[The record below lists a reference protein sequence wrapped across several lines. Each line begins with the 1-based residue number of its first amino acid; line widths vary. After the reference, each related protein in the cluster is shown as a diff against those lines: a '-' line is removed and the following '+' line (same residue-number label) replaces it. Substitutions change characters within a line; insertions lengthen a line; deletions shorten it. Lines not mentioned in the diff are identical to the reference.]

1 MNDLELRDLKEDV
14 RGIYYQNIEEIFL
27 MTKYCLIAYAKS
39 IFTYGRKHFITQEIV
54 QVWKEF
60 FKIILEEKYILSYLV
75 KNGLFEDFEEVNQFL
90 FQLDDVNEETIQYYY
105 DVLDGIETACEMNLE
120 WKAMR
125 PRKEFST
132 LIETDFYR
140 KNLFFFT
147 LSMEDIK
154 NFLGY
159 EEEFWKYIEKRVL
172 LIDSHIQ
179 EDNEFFGVNMKF
191 DDNYCLSDIKVFV
204 PKIIN
209 LETALVNVHEF
220 HHAYRLYKL
229 LGEYVPEKSD
239 SYEKMAKD
247 SENVFQEEYV
257 LKKYKNFFNKRL

>member
-1 MNDLELRDLKEDV
+1 MNELELKDLKNDIKE
-14 RGIYYQNIEEIFL
+14 IKYKNIEEIFL
-27 MTKYCLIAYAKS
+27 MAKYCLIAYAKS
-39 IFTYGRKHFITQEIV
+39 IFAYGRNHFITLEVI

-60 FKIILEEKYILSYLV
+60 FKIIMEEKYILGYLV
-75 KNGLFEDFEEVNQFL
+75 KNGLFEDFEEVNNFL
-90 FQLDDVNEETIQYYY
+90 FKLDNVNEETIQYYY
-105 DVLDGIETACEMNLE
+105 DVLDGIETACEMNME

-147 LSMEDIK
+147 FSMGDVK

-191 DDNYCLSDIKVFV
+191 DDNQCLSDIKVFV

-220 HHAYRLYKL
+220 HHAYCLYKL
-229 LGEYVPEKSD
+229 LGCSITD
-239 SYEKMAKD
+239 SCDCYEKMAKD
-247 SENVFQEEYV
+247 CENLFQKEYV
-257 LKKYKNFFNKRL
+257 LKKYKE